1 MNSRLGPLIGSIPRP
16 TIVRMGWATGSFGLI
31 QILRFANNVILA
43 RLLSPPLFGLMLI
56 VNSIRTGV
64 ELISDVGIN
73 QNIVSNQAGHTPDF
87 YDTAWTMKVLRGVAL
102 GALFFLTAQLF
113 ADFFEQPELA
123 LIMPVVALT
132 FIFLGFQSTSSA
144 LLQKQKTIG
153 RSTSAEVV
161 VAAISLIVHVALA
174 LVTPTIWA
182 LVLGSVITSA
192 AALIA
197 SYVVIPGTRHRFM
210 IDRPSAREIFVF
222 GKWIFLS
229 SIIYFLAM
237 NFDRLYF
244 AKLITLT
251 ELGIYSIARS
261 LSDMLSNLVIRSSN
275 MVLFPSVAGMRTTT
289 APELRARL
297 LQARRI
303 VLALIAIGLGSFVA
317 VSDVLVN
324 LLYDQ
329 RYSAAGIILPVLLLG
344 VWLAIL
350 CVVNDS
356 ILLGTGK
363 PAYTTAANA
372 AKLVTLLLGIPIA
385 FHYWG
390 LIGAVLVLN
399 VGEAVRYVVLWA
411 FGRRQHLGFG
421 RDDLALTVL
430 FLITIPFVR
439 ELLFSIGAT
448 GDILSLFPFAGLI

>member
-1 MNSRLGPLIGSIPRP
+1 LNPRIGSLIGNIPRP
-16 TIVRMGWATGSFGLI
+16 TIARIGWATGSFGLI
-31 QILRFANNVILA
+31 QVLRFANNVVLA

-56 VNSIRTGV
+56 VNSIKTGV

-73 QNIVSNQAGHTPDF
+73 QNIVSNKAGHTPDF
-87 YDTAWTMKVLRGVAL
+87 YDTAWTMKVIRGVAL
-102 GALFFLTAQLF
+102 GALFFLTSNLF
-113 ADFFEQPELA
+113 ATFFEQPQLA
-123 LIMPVVALT
+123 VIMPVIALT
-132 FIFLGFQSTSSA
+132 FVFLGFQSTSSA
-144 LLQKQKTIG
+144 LLLKQKTIA
-153 RSTSAEVV
+153 RNTSAEVI

-182 LVLGSVITSA
+182 LVLGSVLTSA

-197 SYVVIPGTRHRFM
+197 SYLTIPGARHRFM
-210 IDRPSAREIFVF
+210 IDPASAREIMVF

-244 AKLITLT
+244 AKLISLA

-261 LSDMLSNLVIRSSN
+261 LADMLSNLVIRSST
-275 MVLFPSVAGMRTTT
+275 MVLFPSVAAMRATN
-289 APELRARL
+289 PELRAKL
-297 LQARRI
+297 LHGRRM
-303 VLALIAIGLGSFVA
+303 VLALVAVGLGCFVA
-317 VSDVLVN
+317 TSDVLVN

-329 RYSAAGIILPVLLLG
+329 RYDSAGVILPVLLLG

-363 PAYTTAANA
+363 AAYTTAANA
-372 AKLVTLLLGIPIA
+372 SKLVTLIIGVPIA

-390 LIGAVLVLN
+390 LMGAVLVLN
-399 VGEAVRYVVLWA
+399 AGEAVRYVTLWA

-421 RDDLALTVL
+421 RDDLALTIL
-430 FLITIPFVR
+430 FLITIPAAR
-439 ELLFSIGAT
+439 KLLFSIGLT
-448 GDILSLFPFAGLI
+448 GDLASLFPIAGF

>member
-1 MNSRLGPLIGSIPRP
+1 MIRI
-16 TIVRMGWATGSFGLI
+16 GWATGSFGLI

-73 QNIVSNQAGHTPDF
+73 QNIVSNKAGHTPDF
-87 YDTAWTMKVLRGVAL
+87 YDTAWTMKVIRGVAL
-102 GALFFLTAQLF
+102 GAFIFLTAGFF
-113 ADFFEQPELA
+113 AHFFEKPELA
-123 LIMPVVALT
+123 MIMPVFALT

-144 LLQKQKTIG
+144 LLQKNKTIA
-153 RSTSAEVV
+153 RNTTFDVI
-161 VAAISLIVHVALA
+161 VAAISLVVHVCLA

-192 AALIA
+192 AALVA
-197 SYVVIPGTRHRFM
+197 SYLIIPGARHRFM
-210 IDRPSAREIFVF
+210 IDRVSAREIVAF

-251 ELGIYSIARS
+251 ELGVYSIARS
-261 LSDMLSNLVIRSSN
+261 LADMLSNLTIRSSTL
-275 MVLFPSVAGMRTTT
+275 VLFPSVAAMRAT
-289 APELRARL
+289 APELRAKL
-297 LQARRI
+297 LHGRRTI
-303 VLALIAIGLGSFVA
+303 LAAVAIGLGCFVA
-317 VSDVLVN
+317 VSDALVN
-324 LLYDQ
+324 LLYDE
-329 RYSAAGIILPVLLLG
+329 RYSAAGIILPLLLLG
-344 VWLAIL
+344 VWLTIL
-350 CVVNDS
+350 CVINDS

-363 PAYTTAANA
+363 PEYATAANG
-372 AKLVTLLLGIPIA
+372 AKLATFVFGVPIA

-399 VGEAVRYVVLWA
+399 AGEAIRYVTLWW

-421 RDDLALTVL
+421 RDDLALTIL
-430 FLITIPFVR
+430 FLITIPFAR
-439 ELLFSIGAT
+439 KLLWSIGLT
-448 GDILSLFPFAGLI
+448 GDIASLFPIGGLG

>member
-1 MNSRLGPLIGSIPRP
+1 MNPRLGSWIGSIPRP
-16 TIVRMGWATGSFGLI
+16 TIIRIGWATGSFGLI
-31 QILRFANNVILA
+31 QVLRFANNVILA

-56 VNSIRTGV
+56 VNSIKTGV

-73 QNIVSNQAGHTPDF
+73 QNIVSNKAGHTPDF
-87 YDTAWTMKVLRGVAL
+87 YDTAWTMKVIRGVAL
-102 GALFFLTAQLF
+102 GAFFFLTAQLF
-113 ADFFEQPELA
+113 ASFFEQPELA

-144 LLQKQKTIG
+144 LLQKRKTIG
-153 RSTSAEVV
+153 PSTTAEVV
-161 VAAISLIVHVALA
+161 VAAISLVVHVALA

-197 SYVVIPGTRHRFM
+197 SYLIISGARHRFM
-210 IDRPSAREIFVF
+210 IGRASAREIVVF

-244 AKLITLT
+244 AKLITLA
-251 ELGIYSIARS
+251 ELGVYSIARS
-261 LSDMLSNLVIRSSN
+261 LADMLSNLVIRSSN
-275 MVLFPSVAGMRTTT
+275 MVLFPSVAAMRTTN
-289 APELRARL
+289 PELRAKL
-297 LQARRI
+297 LHGRRM
-303 VLALIAIGLGSFVA
+303 VLALVAVGLGCFVA
-317 VSDVLVN
+317 VSDLVVN

-329 RYSAAGIILPVLLLG
+329 RYESAGLILPVLLLG

-363 PAYTTAANA
+363 PAYTTTANA
-372 AKLVTLLLGIPIA
+372 AKLATLVVGIPIA
-385 FHYWG
+385 FYYEG
-390 LIGAVLVLN
+390 LLGAVLILN
-399 VGEAVRYVVLWA
+399 VGEAVRYVTLWW
-411 FGRRQHLGFG
+411 FSRRQHLGFG
-421 RDDLALTVL
+421 RDDLALTIL
-430 FLITIPFVR
+430 FLITIPVAR
-439 ELLFSIGAT
+439 KLLWSIGLS
-448 GDILSLFPFAGLI
+448 GDIGSLFPIAGF

>member
-1 MNSRLGPLIGSIPRP
+1 MIRI
-16 TIVRMGWATGSFGLI
+16 GWATGSFGLI
-31 QILRFANNVILA
+31 QVLRFANNVILA

-56 VNSIRTGV
+56 VNSIKTGV

-73 QNIVSNQAGHTPDF
+73 QNIVSNKAGHTPDF
-87 YDTAWTMKVLRGVAL
+87 YDTAWTMKVIRGVAL
-102 GALFFLTAQLF
+102 GAFFFLTAQLF
-113 ADFFEQPELA
+113 ASFFEQPELA

-144 LLQKQKTIG
+144 LLQKRKTIG
-153 RSTSAEVV
+153 PSTTAEVV
-161 VAAISLIVHVALA
+161 VAAISLVVHVALA

-197 SYVVIPGTRHRFM
+197 SYLIIPGARHRFM
-210 IDRPSAREIFVF
+210 IDRASAREIVVF

-244 AKLITLT
+244 AKLITLA
-251 ELGIYSIARS
+251 ELGVYSIARS
-261 LSDMLSNLVIRSSN
+261 LADMLSNLVIRSSN
-275 MVLFPSVAGMRTTT
+275 MVLFPSVAAMRTTN
-289 APELRARL
+289 PELRAKL
-297 LQARRI
+297 LHGRRM
-303 VLALIAIGLGSFVA
+303 VLALVAVGLGCFVA
-317 VSDVLVN
+317 VSDLVVN

-329 RYSAAGIILPVLLLG
+329 RYESAGLILPVLLLG

-363 PAYTTAANA
+363 PAYTTTANA
-372 AKLVTLLLGIPIA
+372 AKLATLVVGIPIA
-385 FHYWG
+385 FHYEG
-390 LIGAVLVLN
+390 LLGAVLIIN
-399 VGEAVRYVVLWA
+399 VGEAVRYVTLWW
-411 FGRRQHLGFG
+411 FSRRQHLGFG
-421 RDDLALTVL
+421 RDDLALTIL
-430 FLITIPFVR
+430 FLITIPVAR
-439 ELLFSIGAT
+439 KLLWSIGLS
-448 GDILSLFPFAGLI
+448 GDIGSLFPIAGF

>member
-1 MNSRLGPLIGSIPRP
+1 MNPRLGSLIRTIPRP
-16 TIVRMGWATGSFGLI
+16 TIVRIGWATGSFGLI

-56 VNSIRTGV
+56 VNSIRTGI

-73 QNIVSNQAGHTPDF
+73 QNIVSNKAGHTPDF
-87 YDTAWTMKVLRGVAL
+87 YDTAWTLKVLRGVAL
-102 GALFFLTAQLF
+102 GAIFFLSSQLF
-113 ADFFEQPELA
+113 ADFFEQPDLA
-123 LIMPVVALT
+123 LIMPVVAL
-132 FIFLGFQSTSSA
+132 IFVFMGFQSTSAA
-144 LLQKQKTIG
+144 LLQKKKTIG

-161 VAAISLIVHVALA
+161 VATISLVVHVALA

-192 AALIA
+192 VALVA
-197 SYVVIPGTRHRFM
+197 SYIVIPGARHRFM
-210 IDRPSAREIFVF
+210 IDRTSAREIFVF

-261 LSDMLSNLVIRSSN
+261 LADMLSNLVIRSSN
-275 MVLFPSVAGMRTTT
+275 MVLFPSVAGMQAT

-297 LQARRI
+297 LHARRM
-303 VLALIAIGLGSFVA
+303 VLALVAIGLGCFVA
-317 VSDVLVN
+317 VSDVAVN
-324 LLYDQ
+324 LLYDH
-329 RYSAAGIILPVLLLG
+329 RYAAAGTILPVLLLG
-344 VWLAIL
+344 IWLAIL

-363 PAYTTAANA
+363 PAYTTGANA
-372 AKLVTLLLGIPIA
+372 AKLATLVIGIPIA

-390 LIGAVLVLN
+390 LLGAVLILN

-421 RDDLALTVL
+421 RDDMALTIL
-430 FLITIPFVR
+430 FLITITFAR

-448 GDILSLFPFAGLI
+448 GDIASLFPIGSLI